1 MEMLRMKSQV
11 QNQMQEREQL
21 RVEAQNEY
29 MVERDQVDAIINK
42 MI

>member
-1 MEMLRMKSQV
+1 MKSQV